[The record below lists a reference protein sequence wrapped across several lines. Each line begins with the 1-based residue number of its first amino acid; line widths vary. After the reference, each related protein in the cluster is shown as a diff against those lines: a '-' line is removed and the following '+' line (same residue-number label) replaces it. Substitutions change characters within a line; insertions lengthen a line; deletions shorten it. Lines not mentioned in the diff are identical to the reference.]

1 MRAMRIGATFGVDE
15 VMGSVCTIERL
26 SEREEGPALDFTP
39 FPALGGEAIPSSS
52 LILAA
57 DT

>member
-1 MRAMRIGATFGVDE
+1 MRSGGTVELDE
-15 VMGSVCTIERL
+15 VMVSVSTTERL
-26 SEREEGPALDFTP
+26 SGREEGPASDFTP